1 MKKGL
6 CWVKVWFRGV
16 RGWPRTHGEV
26 RSGREFRA
34 PFQAKVGLL
43 KKVTKGTQPSLAVI
57 S

>member
-1 MKKGL
+1 M
-6 CWVKVWFRGV
+6 FRGV
-16 RGWPRTHGEV
+16 RGWPGTHGEV

-43 KKVTKGTQPSLAVI
+43 KKVTKGTQPSLAVL